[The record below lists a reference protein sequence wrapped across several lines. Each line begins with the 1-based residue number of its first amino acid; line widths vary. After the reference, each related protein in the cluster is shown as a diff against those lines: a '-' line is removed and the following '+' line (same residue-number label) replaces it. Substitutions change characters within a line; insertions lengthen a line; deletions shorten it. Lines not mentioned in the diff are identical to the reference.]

1 MEKRIIIGRGTD
13 CDVTIPDESDNVSR
27 HHLVI
32 SFNFFGK
39 MKISD
44 TSSNGT
50 FINDN
55 RMLKG
60 SSVPVTRNDKIR
72 LGAQWELDWNL
83 VIDPFCKIR
92 KVVIACLVVV
102 VLALVGWGIYCAV
115 SPKADDSAKIIIP
128 KAETNATNGQWN
140 GDSTKYVVPKEERIS
155 VGNAARKQSGT
166 NAGKGKSPRNV
177 RNKSKGTNGKADR
190 QYANDNSK
198 EMSNK
203 NQDKSSG
210 KNITIVN

>member
-13 CDVTIPDESDNVSR
+13 CDITIPDETDNVSR

-92 KVVIACLVVV
+92 KVVIAWLVAV

-140 GDSTKYVVPKEERIS
+140 SDSTEDVVPIEERIS

-177 RNKSKGTNGKADR
+177 RNKSKGSNGKADR

>member
-13 CDVTIPDESDNVSR
+13 SDITIPDETDNVSR

-32 SFNFFGK
+32 SFNIFGK

-92 KVVIACLVVV
+92 KAIIACYQLLFIANISLQWLYSCLTICLGYCSTFLLSCHLRIACLPFHLFPSTYSERF
-102 VLALVGWGIYCAV
+102 LAIFPFLHLCQTAYVRHFQHLFVHLLAQH
-115 SPKADDSAKIIIP
+115 ALL
-128 KAETNATNGQWN
+128 NLR
-140 GDSTKYVVPKEERIS
+140 STVHP
-155 VGNAARKQSGT
+155 
-166 NAGKGKSPRNV
+166 
-177 RNKSKGTNGKADR
+177 
-190 QYANDNSK
+190 
-198 EMSNK
+198 
-203 NQDKSSG
+203 
-210 KNITIVN
+210 

>member
-13 CDVTIPDESDNVSR
+13 CDVTIPDETDNVSR

-50 FINDN
+50 FINEN

-60 SSVPVTRNDKIR
+60 SSVPVTRNDNIR
-72 LGAQWELDWNL
+72 LGASWQLDWSL
-83 VIDPFCKIR
+83 VNDPFKNTR
-92 KVVIACLVVV
+92 KAVIACLVFV
-102 VLALVGWGIYCAV
+102 VLILAGVGVYSV
-115 SPKADDSAKIIIP
+115 VHTDTNDSPNIIIP
-128 KAETNATNGQWN
+128 KADTTAMDNNWN
-140 GDSTKYVVPKEERIS
+140 GDSTLREVPVEQRID
-155 VGNAARKQSGT
+155 VGNAARKSVQPQKAKTKKQSGRT
-166 NAGKGKSPRNV
+166 KKQGRKDINKPSDKGVKE
-177 RNKSKGTNGKADR
+177 KDL
-190 QYANDNSK
+190 SK
-198 EMSNK
+198 E
-203 NQDKSSG
+203 

>member
-13 CDVTIPDESDNVSR
+13 CDITIPDETDNVSR

-92 KVVIACLVVV
+92 KVVIACLVFV

-140 GDSTKYVVPKEERIS
+140 SDSTEDVVPKEERIS

>member
-13 CDVTIPDESDNVSR
+13 CDITIPDETDNVSR

-92 KVVIACLVVV
+92 KVVIACLVFV

-140 GDSTKYVVPKEERIS
+140 SDSTEDVVPIEERIS

-166 NAGKGKSPRNV
+166 NTGKEKSPRNV
-177 RNKSKGTNGKADR
+177 RNKSKGTNRKADR

>member
-13 CDVTIPDESDNVSR
+13 CDITIPDETDNVSR

-92 KVVIACLVVV
+92 KVVIACLVFV

-140 GDSTKYVVPKEERIS
+140 SDSTEDVVPIEERIS

>member
-1 MEKRIIIGRGTD
+1 MEKRLIIGRGTD
-13 CDVTIPDESDNVSR
+13 CDITIPDETDNVSR

-140 GDSTKYVVPKEERIS
+140 SDSTEDVVPIEERIS

>member
-13 CDVTIPDESDNVSR
+13 CDITIPDETDNVSR

-60 SSVPVTRNDKIR
+60 CSVPVTRNDKIR

-92 KVVIACLVVV
+92 KVVIACLVAV

-140 GDSTKYVVPKEERIS
+140 SDSTEDVVPIEERIS

-166 NAGKGKSPRNV
+166 NTGKGKSPRNV

>member
-1 MEKRIIIGRGTD
+1 MEKRTIIGRGTD
-13 CDVTIPDESDNVSR
+13 CDITIPDETDNVSR

-32 SFNFFGK
+32 SFNIFGK

-92 KVVIACLVVV
+92 KAIIACLVAV

-115 SPKADDSAKIIIP
+115 SPKLMTRQKLS
-128 KAETNATNGQWN
+128 
-140 GDSTKYVVPKEERIS
+140 YR
-155 VGNAARKQSGT
+155 RLKQILRMNSGT
-166 NAGKGKSPRNV
+166 EIQQSMLC
-177 RNKSKGTNGKADR
+177 
-190 QYANDNSK
+190 Q
-198 EMSNK
+198 
-203 NQDKSSG
+203 
-210 KNITIVN
+210 

>member
-13 CDVTIPDESDNVSR
+13 CDVTIPDETDNVSR

-32 SFNFFGK
+32 SFNIFGK

-55 RMLKG
+55 RMLRG

-92 KVVIACLVVV
+92 KAIIACLVAV

-115 SPKADDSAKIIIP
+115 SPKADDSTKIIIP
-128 KAETNATNGQWN
+128 KAETNSTDEQWN
-140 GDSTKYVVPKEERIS
+140 GDSTKHVVPIDERIS

-166 NAGKGKSPRNV
+166 NAGKGKSLRNV
-177 RNKSKGTNGKADR
+177 RYKSKGTNGKADR

-198 EMSNK
+198 EISNN

>member
-13 CDVTIPDESDNVSR
+13 CDITIPDETDNVSR

-32 SFNFFGK
+32 SFNIFGK

-140 GDSTKYVVPKEERIS
+140 SDSTEDVVPIEERIS

>member
-13 CDVTIPDESDNVSR
+13 CDITIPDETDNVSR

-140 GDSTKYVVPKEERIS
+140 SDSTEDVVPIEERIS

>member
-13 CDVTIPDESDNVSR
+13 CDITIPDETDNVSR

>member
-13 CDVTIPDESDNVSR
+13 CDITIPDETDNVSR

-92 KVVIACLVVV
+92 KVVIACLVFV

-140 GDSTKYVVPKEERIS
+140 SDSTEDVVPIEERIS

-166 NAGKGKSPRNV
+166 NTGKGKSPRNV

>member
-13 CDVTIPDESDNVSR
+13 CDITIPDETDNVSR

-140 GDSTKYVVPKEERIS
+140 SDSTEDVVPIEERIS

-166 NAGKGKSPRNV
+166 NTGKGKSPRNV

>member
-13 CDVTIPDESDNVSR
+13 CDVTIPDETDNVSR

-50 FINDN
+50 FINEN

-60 SSVPVTRNDKIR
+60 SSVPVTRNDNIR
-72 LGAQWELDWNL
+72 LGASWQLDWSL
-83 VIDPFCKIR
+83 VNDPFKNTR
-92 KVVIACLVVV
+92 KAVIACLVFV
-102 VLALVGWGIYCAV
+102 VLILAGVGVYSV
-115 SPKADDSAKIIIP
+115 VHTDTNDSPNIIIP
-128 KAETNATNGQWN
+128 KADTTATDNNWN
-140 GDSTKYVVPKEERIS
+140 GDSTLREVPVEQRID
-155 VGNAARKQSGT
+155 VGNAARKSVQPQKAKTKKQSGRT
-166 NAGKGKSPRNV
+166 KKQGRKDI
-177 RNKSKGTNGKADR
+177 NKPSDR
-190 QYANDNSK
+190 GVKEKDLSK
-198 EMSNK
+198 E
-203 NQDKSSG
+203 

>member
-13 CDVTIPDESDNVSR
+13 CDVTIPDETDNVSR

-32 SFNFFGK
+32 SFNIFGK

-92 KVVIACLVVV
+92 KAIIACLVAV

-140 GDSTKYVVPKEERIS
+140 SDSTEDVVPIEERIS

-203 NQDKSSG
+203 NQDKSSS

>member
-13 CDVTIPDESDNVSR
+13 CDITIPDETDNVSR

-32 SFNFFGK
+32 SFNIFGK

-92 KVVIACLVVV
+92 KAIIACLVAV

-115 SPKADDSAKIIIP
+115 SPKADDSTKIIIP
-128 KAETNATNGQWN
+128 KAETNSTDEQWN
-140 GDSTKYVVPKEERIS
+140 GDSTKHVVPIDERIS
-155 VGNAARKQSGT
+155 VGNVHVSSLAQMQERENRQETFAISRREQMERQTGNTQMTTQKKCRTITKTNRQAR
-166 NAGKGKSPRNV
+166 
-177 RNKSKGTNGKADR
+177 
-190 QYANDNSK
+190 
-198 EMSNK
+198 
-203 NQDKSSG
+203 
-210 KNITIVN
+210 I